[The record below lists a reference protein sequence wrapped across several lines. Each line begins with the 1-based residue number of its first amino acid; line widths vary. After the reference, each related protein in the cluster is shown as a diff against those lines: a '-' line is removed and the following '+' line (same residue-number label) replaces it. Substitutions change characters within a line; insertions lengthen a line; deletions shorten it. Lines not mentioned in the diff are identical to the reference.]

1 MIAKND
7 DFYNNLINV
16 VKKLGE
22 KEIVVIAG
30 YFNGHVEGNL
40 ECYEEIMITEL
51 ETRKGNGFMRF
62 VQL

>member
-7 DFYNNLINV
+7 DFYNSLINN

-30 YFNGHVEGNL
+30 YFNGRVESNL
-40 ECYEEIMITEL
+40 ECYEIMITEL

>member
-7 DFYNNLINV
+7 DFYNSLINV

-22 KEIVVIAG
+22 KEIVVIAW
-30 YFNGHVEGNL
+30 YFNGRVESNL
-40 ECYEEIMITEL
+40 ECYEIMITEL

>member
-7 DFYNNLINV
+7 DFYNSLINV
-16 VKKLGE
+16 VKKLGQ

-30 YFNGHVEGNL
+30 YFNGRVESNL
-40 ECYEEIMITEL
+40 ECYEIMITEL

>member
-7 DFYNNLINV
+7 DFYNSLINI

-30 YFNGHVEGNL
+30 YFNGRVESNL
-40 ECYEEIMITEL
+40 ECYEIMITEL

>member
-1 MIAKND
+1 MIPKND
-7 DFYNNLINV
+7 DFYNSLINV

-30 YFNGHVEGNL
+30 YFNGRVESNL
-40 ECYEEIMITEL
+40 ECYEIMITEL

>member
-7 DFYNNLINV
+7 DFYNSLIIV

-40 ECYEEIMITEL
+40 ECYEKIMITEL
-51 ETRKGNGFMRF
+51 ETRKGNGFMRLM
-62 VQL
+62 QL

>member
-7 DFYNNLINV
+7 DFYNSLINV

-30 YFNGHVEGNL
+30 YLNGRVESNL
-40 ECYEEIMITEL
+40 ECYEIMITEL

>member
-7 DFYNNLINV
+7 DFYNSLINV

-30 YFNGHVEGNL
+30 YFNGRVESNL
-40 ECYEEIMITEL
+40 ECYEIMITEL